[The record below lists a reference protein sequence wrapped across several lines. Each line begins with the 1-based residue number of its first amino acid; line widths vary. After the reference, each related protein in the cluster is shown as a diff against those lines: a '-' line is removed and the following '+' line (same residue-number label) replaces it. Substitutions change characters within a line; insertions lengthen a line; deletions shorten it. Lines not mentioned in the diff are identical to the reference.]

1 MMETAMEWVPQVVFG
16 WDAMWTSALVL
27 AATYVVIMSDK
38 LNIAV
43 VALAGA
49 AVTIFLGILNQAA
62 AVRGIDFNTLAL
74 LIGMMIIVA
83 LTARSGVFQYL
94 AIAAAKFAKG
104 SPAGILVMMQ
114 IVTAV
119 VSAFLDNVTT
129 VLLVAPVTLLICE
142 TLRVKP
148 FPFLVAEILAS
159 NIGGTA
165 TLIGDPPNILIGSS
179 AGLSF
184 NDFVVH
190 VAPGILFVQAVT
202 ILCFHLLYGRNMR
215 ASPEALK
222 RIMSFDQKGAITD
235 PRLLKQSAIVLA
247 LVLIGFWSARF
258 VGLEVGTIGMAGATL
273 LMILHVAGKPSS
285 EQSTEVADIFNSVDW
300 TTILFFAGLFV
311 VVYGVDVSGLLR
323 LAAEELMA
331 ATGGDAFALLMAI
344 LWGSALISSIV
355 NNIPYVAAMIPLI
368 KAIGDTPGSPFAG
381 GPEALM
387 PLWWA
392 LSFGACLGGNGTL
405 IGASANLTVAGLAE
419 RAGNPIRFIPYTK
432 VAFPFMIVSTVVGM
446 IYLILR
452 YL

>member
-1 MMETAMEWVPQVVFG
+1 MDAAAQWTPQVLFG
-16 WDAMWTSALVL
+16 LDPMWASAAVL
-27 AATYVVIMSDK
+27 AATYAVIMADK

-49 AVTIFLGILNQAA
+49 VVTILLGILNQAA
-62 AVRGIDFNTLAL
+62 AIRGIDFNTLSL

-94 AIAAAKFAKG
+94 AIAAAKLAKG
-104 SPAGILVMMQ
+104 NPAGILVMMQ
-114 IVTAV
+114 IVTAI

-142 TLRVKP
+142 TLKAKP
-148 FPFLVAEILAS
+148 FPFLVAEVLAS

-165 TLIGDPPNILIGSS
+165 TLIGDPPNILIGSA

-184 NDFVVH
+184 NDFIIH
-190 VAPGILFVQAVT
+190 VAPGILFVQAAT
-202 ILCFHLLYGRNMR
+202 IVCFHLIYGRHMR
-215 ASPEALK
+215 ASPEALA
-222 RIMSFDQKGAITD
+222 RIMTFDQKGAIID
-235 PRLLKQSAIVLA
+235 PLLLKKAVFVLA
-247 LVLIGFWSARF
+247 LVLAGFWSARF
-258 VGLEVGTIGMAGATL
+258 IGLEVGTVGMFGATL
-273 LMILHVAGKPSS
+273 LMILHLAGKPGS
-285 EQSTEVADIFNSVDW
+285 EQSQEVIDIFNSIDW

-323 LAAEELMA
+323 LAAEKLMA
-331 ATGGDAFALLMAI
+331 ATGGDPLTVIMAI

-368 KAIGDTPGSPFAG
+368 KAIGDTPGSPFSG
-381 GPEALM
+381 GLDHLM

-419 RAGNPIRFIPYTK
+419 RAGQPIKFVSYTK
-432 VAFPFMIVSTVVGM
+432 IAFPLMLVSIVISTA
-446 IYLILR
+446 YLYLR